1 MGTPDGRWE
10 IAAISAAG
18 SVNRLNEDAW
28 LVWETNDLLMV
39 AVFDGVTQILA
50 FPALTELAGAAIT
63 PGRFAAMTAR
73 DVCMA
78 RIVRDPTTPL
88 LDLFRDANEAIQ
100 EAVIAS
106 YGALTGAAVAARE
119 PALAPWLADTRAIR
133 LVLPAAVATMARVDR
148 RAGTVEWLHLGDTA
162 LIPLAEPYQQ
172 VTYVSQQG
180 NMLDDPAYRNMLL
193 LPVDLTIIHPSLHHL
208 DDAELRRQVAGR
220 FGHNAVDRFGQP
232 QRARGM
238 GVLDGLDAMESY
250 TRAGVF
256 PVESCAGFLIC
267 SDGFLWLAPTFTGAG
282 DMSDITNAT
291 LSELKSRTL
300 GDYVTAQRA
309 EVARQP
315 HTPSVK
321 LHDDAT
327 GIIVRW

>member
-1 MGTPDGRWE
+1 MGVTDGRWE
-10 IAAISAAG
+10 IAAISEPG
-18 SVNRLNEDAW
+18 SVTRLNEDAW
-28 LVWETNDLLMV
+28 LVWETNDLLIA
-39 AVFDGVTQILA
+39 AVFDGVTQILD
-50 FPALTELAGAAIT
+50 FPALAELAGAAMT

-73 DVCMA
+73 DVCMSQ
-78 RIVRDPTTPL
+78 IVRDPTTPL
-88 LDLFRDANEAIQ
+88 IDLFRAANDAIQ
-100 EAVIAS
+100 QAVIAG
-106 YGALTGAAVAARE
+106 YGALNVAAVVARE
-119 PALAPWLADTRAIR
+119 PALAPWLTDDRAIR

-172 VTYVSQQG
+172 VTYRAQQRS
-180 NMLDDPAYRNMLL
+180 MQDDPAYRSMLM
-193 LPVDLTIIHPSLHHL
+193 LPVDRTIIHPSLHHL

-232 QRARGM
+232 EPARGM
-238 GVLDGLDAMESY
+238 GVLDGLDAMVAY

-256 PVESCAGFLIC
+256 PMGSCDGVLVC

-291 LSELKSRTL
+291 MSKLKSRTL

-315 HTPSVK
+315 HTTTIK

-327 GIIVRW
+327 GMLVRW